1 MSDAEQFVSRFS
13 EMWRAPKP
21 DTFAA
26 LWHEDGELLHPGME
40 SPISSAEIPDYV
52 RRVKAAAPD
61 VSLHVHRWAAAE
73 DFVLI
78 EWTIT
83 ATVNEEAVE
92 WSGVDRFTL
101 RGDRAVYGVAYFDTL
116 PLWARLDPSMERSG
130 GLEVATTEAGAPGA
144 PAAGN

>member
-1 MSDAEQFVSRFS
+1 MSDAERFVSRFS
-13 EMWRAPKP
+13 EMWKAPEP
-21 DTFAA
+21 DAFAA

-52 RRVKAAAPD
+52 RKLKAAAPD
-61 VSLHVHRWAAAE
+61 ISLRVHRWAAAD

-83 ATVNEEAVE
+83 TTVNDEAVE

-116 PLWARLDPSMERSG
+116 PLWAHLDPSMQRSG
-130 GLEVATTEAGAPGA
+130 GLEAAT
-144 PAAGN
+144 AASPTAASD